1 MYSRLPRY
9 QPFDSARQSVKN
21 PSMSIDLLITFFP
34 LVVAIAA
41 YPRGKHSEAAGRL
54 STLSL
59 IFACCAVSAHIFVTR
74 NGADA
79 SPLLLLTNAA
89 CVLLTL
95 FFAARVV
102 RLAGLR
108 WYDALVLVYAALAAL
123 LTA

>member
-1 MYSRLPRY
+1 
-9 QPFDSARQSVKN
+9 
-21 PSMSIDLLITFFP
+21 MSTDLLITFFP
-34 LVVAIAA
+34 LIVALAA
-41 YPRGKHSEAAGRL
+41 YPRGRQSEQAGRL

-74 NGADA
+74 GGDSA

-89 CVLLTL
+89 CVILTL

-108 WYDALVLVYAALAAL
+108 WYDALVLLYAAATAI